1 MAGQKRDTVLL
12 VEDNEDHA
20 FLVARTFAKSRDA
33 LELVLADSI
42 EAATAMLKAA
52 SPSIIICDYL
62 LPDGTGLKLLHQL
75 VEGNP
80 AAPPFVLLTSQG
92 DEKIAVEAMKA
103 GATDYIVKTET
114 SLLSLPDVCRA
125 IIREHEQ
132 RLEKAKAMAELEEK
146 QLLNETLLSAL
157 PYPAMLIRGD
167 DRVIVAANKI
177 ALQQGAKIGDR
188 CWSSF
193 GRTMFAGRHGA
204 GGDTCS
210 ICRGDRCLFG
220 EPQNDPEVKIAGAVW
235 DTYWIKVS
243 DTLFLHY
250 AVDVTERHKLQDDL
264 QNLIREQSTVL
275 NTSIVGISKVVDR
288 VMVWVNDAMCSIF
301 GYSRG
306 ELENSGTEI
315 LYPLREEY
323 LSLGEAAY
331 AQLARGVGFSA
342 ETQMR
347 RKDGS
352 ILWVLLHGNAIDPMK
367 PSAGTVWL
375 FEDITERKTLETHLR
390 ESQKMESIGQLAG
403 GVAHD
408 FNNILTVIIGY
419 CNLLELDSDV
429 TPQQRDALAQIM
441 AASEKAAQLTR
452 GLLAF
457 SRKQVMDPKRTD
469 LNDIVHHVQ
478 KFLLRIIGEDIQF
491 KLTVKERHLAV
502 KVDSGQIEQ
511 VLINLATNARDAMP
525 KGGQLSIETS
535 VHEIGGSLQDAYG
548 DVPHGSYAVVTVTDT
563 GSGMDDEVRSKI
575 FEPFFTTK
583 EVGQGTGL
591 GMAIVHGIVKQHK
604 GFIDVASTPGV
615 GTIFRIYLPI
625 FDGGRCD
632 QNDAVVQAMPEG
644 GSETLLLAEDDPG
657 VRNLM
662 SSWFE
667 NFGYR
672 VITATDGQEAV
683 EKFAAHREHVAL
695 ILMDVIMP
703 RKNGQEAYEEI
714 ARLRPEVKILYL
726 SGYTADF
733 IKNRGVQE
741 EGIELMMK
749 PVQPME
755 LLRKVRQMLDAA
767 P

>member
-1 MAGQKRDTVLL
+1 MVGRKRYTVLL

-20 FLVARTFAKSRDA
+20 FLVARSFAKSRDA

-42 EAATAMLKAA
+42 QAAAAMLKAA

-62 LPDGTGLKLLHQL
+62 LPDGTGLDLLHRQL
-75 VEGNP
+75 RENP
-80 AAPPFVLLTSQG
+80 GVPPFILLTSQG

-103 GATDYIVKTET
+103 GATDYIVKTES

-125 IIREHEQ
+125 VIREHEQ
-132 RLEKAKAMAELEEK
+132 RKEKAQAVTELAEK
-146 QLLNETLLSAL
+146 QQLNETLLSAL
-157 PYPAMLIRGD
+157 PYPAMLIRGE

-177 ALQQGAKIGDR
+177 AMTQGARIGDR

-193 GRTMFAGRHGA
+193 GRVML
-204 GGDTCS
+204 GGQQDCDRDTCS
-210 ICRGDRCLFG
+210 ICRGDRCMFG
-220 EPQNDPEVKIAGAVW
+220 EPQNDPEVKVSGAVW

-243 DTLFLHY
+243 DSLFLHY
-250 AVDVTERHKLQDDL
+250 AVDVTERHKLQNEL

-288 VMVWVNDAMCSIF
+288 VMVWVNDAMCDIF
-301 GYSRG
+301 GYERS
-306 ELENSGTEI
+306 ELENTGTEM
-315 LYPLREEY
+315 LYPCREEY
-323 LSLGEAAY
+323 LSLGDAAY
-331 AQLARGVGFSA
+331 AQLALGSGFSA
-342 ETQMR
+342 ETLMR

-352 ILWVLLHGNAIDPMK
+352 TLWVLLHGNAIDPLC

-375 FEDITERKTLETHLR
+375 FEDVTERKTLETHLR

-408 FNNILTVIIGY
+408 FNNLLTVIMGY
-419 CNLLELDSDV
+419 CNLLEMDPELG
-429 TPQQRDALAQIM
+429 PRQKEALSQIM
-441 AASEKAAQLTR
+441 ASSEKAAQLTR

-491 KLTVKERHLAV
+491 KLTVKESHLPV

-525 KGGQLSIETS
+525 RGGLLSVET
-535 VHEIGGSLQDAYG
+535 GLQQIDGRFQELNG
-548 DVPHGSYAVVTVTDT
+548 DIPHGSYAVVTVTDT
-563 GSGMDDEVRSKI
+563 GMGMDDEVRAKI

-604 GFIDVASTPGV
+604 GFIDVSSEPGA
-615 GTIFRIYLPI
+615 GTTFRIFLPI
-625 FDGGRCD
+625 FAGSRDESESVML
-632 QNDAVVQAMPEG
+632 ALPEG
-644 GSETLLLAEDDPG
+644 GSEAVLLAEDDPS
-657 VRNLM
+657 VRTLM

-667 NFGYR
+667 SFGYQ
-672 VITATDGQEAV
+672 VMTATDGQEAV
-683 EKFAAHREHVAL
+683 EQFAAYQEEIAL
-695 ILMDVIMP
+695 IVMDVIMP

-714 ARLRPEVKILYL
+714 ARLRPGVKILYL

-733 IKNRGVQE
+733 IKNRGVSE
-741 EGIELMMK
+741 EGIEMMMK

-755 LLRKVRQMLDAA
+755 LLRKVRQMLDGV